1 MSFMLYC
8 IYFVLGSELHQYWP
22 WYIVSVQVCI
32 IHCAIWYCILTTC
45 ILNCDISPPQGD
57 LSWSTACVLSFFLLQ
72 CTCTVLCVV
81 WQPFDFGDMLLLYCP
96 WVRVIVFN
104 TTYNNIACTVRPWC
118 CTVSGLSLLLS
129 VKVYLTCP
137 MYCCIAFVF
146 CFGDMLHLYCHD
158 YCIVSV
164 LSWLLY
170 CICIVMTIVLY
181 LYCHEYC
188 IVSVLSWLLYC
199 ICIVMNIVLYLY
211 CHEYCI
217 VSVLSWLLYC
227 ICIVMTIVLYLYCHE
242 YCIVSVLSWLLYCI
256 CIVVGTFN
264 NVCIIRVFVGAVIL
278 SLLALLLSCNWWCII
293 SGLSLALYCI
303 VSNLCLYVELNPE

>member
-1 MSFMLYC
+1 MLYC

-199 ICIVMNIVLYLY
+199 ICIV
-211 CHEYCI
+211 
-217 VSVLSWLLYC
+217 
-227 ICIVMTIVLYLYCHE
+227 
-242 YCIVSVLSWLLYCI
+242 
-256 CIVVGTFN
+256 VGTFN